1 MTYSRGVALPI
12 QHLHLT
18 LRLDMRH
25 LQIAC
30 SSGLVFG
37 SRAAI
42 IASDRQART
51 RRHLWKRDAMKWW
64 SCCAS
69 KWEGGQWW
77 NDAWRKTRVTE
88 LRSEIWHYLSSADVV
103 FECTLDLIQSITKVC
118 DSTTLATDDDAMIE
132 VVAAWWQSCWWIGGW
147 CSHGSPLALMYVL
160 RRNKITRVKQGD
172 IYVYIVVPLQ

>member
-1 MTYSRGVALPI
+1 MTYSRGAALPI

-77 NDAWRKTRVTE
+77 NDAWRKNEGDGVAIWDLTLLVECRRCLRVHIGSYPKHHE
-88 LRSEIWHYLSSADVV
+88 GLRFHNPSHRWWCDDRGCRSVMAKLLMDWWVMFAWFATGFDV
-103 FECTLDLIQSITKVC
+103 CLT
-118 DSTTLATDDDAMIE
+118 
-132 VVAAWWQSCWWIGGW
+132 
-147 CSHGSPLALMYVL
+147 
-160 RRNKITRVKQGD
+160 
-172 IYVYIVVPLQ
+172 